1 MLRREFLASL
11 AAALAARAQSK
22 RPNLVLILADDLG
35 QRDLVCY
42 GNRYFSTPNIDRLA
56 AEGARFTDAYAAS
69 PVCSPTRASILTGRH
84 PVRYGVTDWI
94 PGRPSHER
102 GPILTPR
109 TRTELALKEVTLPE
123 RLKPHGYRSASVGKW
138 HLGGEGFSPTEQGF
152 DINIGGTNS
161 GSPPRSKTPYFGPYE
176 LPNLKGPAGEFLTER
191 LTREGCSFIL
201 QNRDYPFFLYLSHF
215 TVHIPLAARQADI
228 ERHRAKAAGRYNPV
242 YAAMVESLDESV
254 GEILRTI
261 EEAGLA
267 DRTMVVVT
275 SDNGGL
281 HYEGTSKEQVTD
293 NSPWRAGKG
302 HLYEGGIR
310 VALLVRAPGVVK
322 PGTVISIP
330 VSSIDL
336 LPTFCD
342 WAGIPVQGVDGVS
355 LMPVFRGR
363 RLPERALFWHYPHY
377 SNQGGEPASAIRLG
391 PWKLIE
397 FYDRPRRELYH
408 LGKDPAEQVN
418 LVEREPSVA
427 RRLTARLHRWLK
439 STGAVLPERNPAHDP
454 SWPGWGLTGAEKP
467 TPPAR

>member
-1 MLRREFLASL
+1 MFWYDAAAHDPELHLAGRLVHAPLTLRDVLPGAFIERRCACGRSDRRSASGRL
-11 AAALAARAQSK
+11 EDRHPQWNLSLVVEGKPRLIRLPAALAEQARRGVQLH
-22 RPNLVLILADDLG
+22 R
-35 QRDLVCY
+35 
-42 GNRYFSTPNIDRLA
+42 
-56 AEGARFTDAYAAS
+56 RFQ
-69 PVCSPTRASILTGRH
+69 
-84 PVRYGVTDWI
+84 
-94 PGRPSHER
+94 E
-102 GPILTPR
+102 
-109 TRTELALKEVTLPE
+109 
-123 RLKPHGYRSASVGKW
+123 
-138 HLGGEGFSPTEQGF
+138 
-152 DINIGGTNS
+152 
-161 GSPPRSKTPYFGPYE
+161 
-176 LPNLKGPAGEFLTER
+176 
-191 LTREGCSFIL
+191 
-201 QNRDYPFFLYLSHF
+201 
-215 TVHIPLAARQADI
+215 LAARQADI

-418 LVEREPSVA
+418 LVEREPAVA
-427 RRLTARLHRWLK
+427 RRLAARLHRWLK